1 MATRMC
7 LPASS
12 KDERTL
18 ITAVLGDLVSE
29 TQRITVGQTVK
40 MVVGVEGYK

>member
-12 KDERTL
+12 KDKRTL
-18 ITAVLGDLVSE
+18 IAAVLGDLVSE
-29 TQRITVGQTVK
+29 TERITVGHTVK
-40 MVVGVEGYK
+40 MVVGMEGYK